1 SRTVRAHVAVAGDVR
16 ESLKRLLRLLKPRD
30 RKPWLDAIAGWKK
43 SHPLKMPN
51 NGLHAQYVIRR
62 ISEISRGRAIVATD
76 VGQHQMWTAQFY
88 VFNEPRHFLTSGGL
102 GTMGYGLPAAI
113 GAAVARP
120 GEDVW
125 CITGDGSIMMNVQ
138 EMVTARRLNLPIKVA
153 VMNNGYL
160 GMVRQWQEMFWGGRY
175 SETRL
180 SDTPDLVRVAEA
192 FGWRGIR
199 VEEKEK
205 VDGAIAEAY
214 KSKDSPVLLDFR
226 VRGEDNVYP
235 MVPAGRTINE
245 MIYYP
250 KDPELV

>member
-1 SRTVRAHVAVAGDVR
+1 VP
-16 ESLKRLLRLLKPRD
+16 E
-30 RKPWLDAIAGWKK
+30 
-43 SHPLKMPN
+43 

-62 ISEISRGRAIVATD
+62 ISELSQGRAIVATD

-88 VFNEPRHFLTSGGL
+88 VFNQPRNFLTSGGL

-125 CITGDGSIMMNVQ
+125 CITGDGSIMMNIQ
-138 EMVTARRLNLPIKVA
+138 ELVTARRLRLPIKIA

-175 SETRL
+175 SETIL
-180 SDTPDLVRVAEA
+180 SDTPDLVKVAEA
-192 FGWRGIR
+192 FGCRGLRIETKDQVDEAIR
-199 VEEKEK
+199 
-205 VDGAIAEAY
+205 AAY
-214 KSKDSPVLLDFR
+214 KVPDVPVLLDFR
-226 VRGEDNVYP
+226 VNGRDNVYP